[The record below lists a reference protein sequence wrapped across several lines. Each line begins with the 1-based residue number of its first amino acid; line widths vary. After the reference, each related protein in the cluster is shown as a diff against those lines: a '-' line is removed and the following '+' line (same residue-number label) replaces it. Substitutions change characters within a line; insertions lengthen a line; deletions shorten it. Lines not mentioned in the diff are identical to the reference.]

1 MRGVFLTSQAAAR
14 AMVEAGS
21 GGCIVNIASMAS
33 KQGRVPFL
41 SDYVA
46 SKFGVVGLTQAMAV
60 ELAEHS
66 IRVNS
71 VCPGY
76 VATPMQDRELAWE
89 AELRGTTV
97 DAVRKLYLADTPMA
111 RLEQPEDVARVVA
124 FLVSADAEFVTGESI
139 AVNGGAFMD

>member
-1 MRGVFLTSQAAAR
+1 V
-14 AMVEAGS
+14 
-21 GGCIVNIASMAS
+21 IVNTASMAG
-33 KQGRVPFL
+33 KQGRVPYL
-41 SDYVA
+41 ADYVA
-46 SKFGVVGLTQAMAV
+46 SKFGVVGLTQAMAL
-60 ELAEHS
+60 ELAPDG

-89 AELRGTTV
+89 ATLRGTDP
-97 DAVRKLYLADTPMA
+97 DAVKQLWIDDTPMG

-124 FLVSADAEFVTGESI
+124 FLVGEDAAFVTGEAV